1 MCIGN
6 EEKYQSCQS
15 QKIILNNFDFEQYS
29 LKDKSISIYWR
40 TYLKFVIF
48 VSFMARL
55 FKTINFA
62 QRLCVFTPPQAIK
75 PNI

>member
-40 TYLKFVIF
+40 TYLKFVIL
-48 VSFMARL
+48 VSF
-55 FKTINFA
+55 I
-62 QRLCVFTPPQAIK
+62 
-75 PNI
+75 